1 MTQEK
6 STTLEFSIHLRKG
19 RNGRQQLLMGN
30 VPETPDV
37 PAGRIPRITKLIA
50 LAIKMD
56 GMIQRGEVKDYA
68 ELAVLGHVSRARI
81 TQIMNLLQLAPDIQ
95 EEILT
100 IVPVI
105 KGPDHIKTRLVLQ
118 LAGDWDWRT
127 QRRTWGQLVEN
138 NIRTEEIA
146 SQLRPPN
153 PESGC

>member
-56 GMIQRGEVKDYA
+56 GMIQRGEVKDYS

-95 EEILT
+95 EELLWLDSVSQGRDLIRARQLLSL
-100 IVPVI
+100 V
-105 KGPDHIKTRLVLQ
+105 KTL
-118 LAGDWDWRT
+118 DWSA
-127 QRRTWGQLVEN
+127 QRKQWS
-138 NIRTEEIA
+138 NIRQSRLA
-146 SQLRPPN
+146 DARLLFHS
-153 PESGC
+153 SKYYK